1 MKAITLQESLKIR
14 KNYPK
19 VQSMYRGAEKG
30 YLSTLNF
37 KSEVLEYFQSGVEK
51 RNQLLAKNVKK
62 YQSLNNQRQAKGVE
76 NTGEALMG
84 CFVYL
89 PILIVIMGACLLVL
103 GFGVMWLLTGIGVLL
118 GF

>member
-30 YLSTLNF
+30 YLSTLKF
-37 KSEVLEYFQSGVEK
+37 KSEVLEYFQLGVVK
-51 RNQLLAKNVKK
+51 RNQLLAKNLKK
-62 YQSLNNQRQAKGVE
+62 YQELNNQKQVTNVE
-76 NTGEALMG
+76 NVGEVFTG

-89 PILIVIMGACLLVL
+89 PALILIIGACLLVL

>member
-51 RNQLLAKNVKK
+51 RNQLLARNLKK
-62 YQSLNNQRQAKGVE
+62 YQELNNQKQATNIE
-76 NTGEALMG
+76 NVGEVFMG

-89 PILIVIMGACLLVL
+89 PALILIIGACLLVL
-103 GFGVMWLLTGIGVLL
+103 GFGLIWLLTGIGVLL